1 MGPGGRLSAKKGDM
15 AAKLG
20 LWLREGGQAS
30 RAPPVPPR
38 RLPVL
43 SPLCWARPPEALPF
57 RGRPGTRSP
66 ITDEGTRTQPM
77 AGVGTPDVIKT
88 VN

>member
-57 RGRPGTRSP
+57 RGRPGTKSP
-66 ITDEGTRTQPM
+66 LYYGRGDSDSAHGWR
-77 AGVGTPDVIKT
+77 GDS
-88 VN
+88 